1 MKVYPLD
8 QIYGDMGKSS
18 QSAYLYRYLTKLNA
32 KTVVVECDYIDKDYL
47 LDYSNYYA
55 RSFEPIDRFT
65 KRLHI
70 FSKTFSEEAFK
81 KIFELDEKMSNVL
94 KNSYLGFIVVK
105 PIKDPQQGNEYFIG
119 RTILQTYPEQDGE
132 DYRFFIANNH
142 KVSLYGLPLIIKS
155 LPYQTQDNMVS
166 KCATTAIWVSL
177 HALNNLFG
185 TQTYSPFEI
194 TQTSVLFPAY
204 GQRNFPST
212 GLSIF
217 QMKDFFNSIGMDTE
231 YINIENSPSPVQE
244 QIVSDAVK
252 AHLNL
257 GLPIIACIRISK
269 TNKAPQFHA
278 VVISGYRY
286 DNDGNIKELYIHDD
300 QIGPYSKVTPKN
312 NNGDFSYW
320 INEWISEYGWEE
332 IFVTGL
338 IVPIYPKIRMSFNYL
353 YEIFLESKNTGE
365 NIELLL
371 TDLNSYKNFLLNQS
385 FKDKYNILTRKFPRF
400 LWVVRNKDRKMD
412 ILIDAISL
420 KRDRF
425 EVIDF
430 N

>member
-1 MKVYPLD
+1 MKVYPFD

-18 QSAYLYRYLTKLNA
+18 QGAYLYRYLKKLNA
-32 KTVVVECDYIDKDYL
+32 KTVVVESDYIDKDYL

-70 FSKTFSEEAFK
+70 FSETFSEEAFK

-94 KNSYLGFIVVK
+94 INSYLGFIVVK
-105 PIKDPQQGNEYFIG
+105 PIRDPKQGNECFIG
-119 RTILQTYPEQDGE
+119 RTILQTYPKQDTE
-132 DYRFFIANNH
+132 ESRFFITNNY
-142 KVSLYGLPLIIKS
+142 KVSLYGLPLFIKS

-177 HALNNLFG
+177 HALNSLFG

-204 GQRNFPST
+204 GERNFPST
-212 GLSIF
+212 GLSIY

-231 YINIENSPSPVQE
+231 YINIENSPLIIQKK
-244 QIVSDAVK
+244 IVSDAVK

-257 GLPIIACIRISK
+257 GLPIIACIRIK
-269 TNKAPQFHA
+269 KRTNVQFHA

-286 DNDGNIKELYIHDD
+286 DNDGNLKELYVHDD

-312 NNGDFSYW
+312 NNDDFSYW
-320 INEWISEYGWEE
+320 MNEWISEYGWEE

-338 IVPIYPKIRMSFNYL
+338 IIPIYPKIRMSFNYI
-353 YEIFLESKNTGE
+353 YEAFLNAKNTDE
-365 NIELLL
+365 NIELFL
-371 TDLNSYKNFLLNQS
+371 TELNSYKMFLLKQS
-385 FKDKYNILTRKFPRF
+385 FKDKYNILTSKFPRF
-400 LWVVRNKDRKMD
+400 LWVVRNKNKKMD

-420 KRDRF
+420 KLDRF
-425 EVIDF
+425 CIIDF